1 MADATCRSALTTR
14 ALGPSPRLHAGTRVQ
29 LMEAFILG
37 FWFLLV
43 GFVIAAIARLWL
55 VNAPEGGGNRPAS

>member
-1 MADATCRSALTTR
+1 
-14 ALGPSPRLHAGTRVQ
+14 
-29 LMEAFILG
+29 MEAITLG

-55 VNAPEGGGNRPAS
+55 VNAPEGGGHRRTS